1 MTEQS
6 GDRELWALSLLGG
19 LAAAGIVAVEAASAV
34 GGLFASGHPVIL
46 SLPDAGRT
54 LGALVAG
61 RGSRAWPS
69 GVRARLP
76 GSLTAPLVFG
86 ALLSALAYAAA
97 VWAALR
103 WLRPVRTGEARW
115 AERGDLRKLEVRRPQ
130 PGRVTIGRY
139 QGRLVAAERESS
151 TLLMGPTRLAAK
163 TSGVV
168 IPNVREWAGPEIV
181 TGTKLDVLEQTIA
194 HRERAGK
201 VKVFDA
207 GGRTGI
213 TPAAWSPL
221 AASRTWTGAREVA
234 ATLMQ
239 VGWES
244 TRFEREPHWRP
255 AGARFLAPALLAAA
269 GAGLAFE
276 EVLSW
281 IETRDK
287 DTAAELLER
296 SRAPHAARALSSWR
310 SVWHKD
316 PRYLSN
322 LLATVEE
329 ALDAWQEPSVL
340 QATAGEDIS
349 AEWLLQEGKANTLYV
364 IGPEKDQRRLPNLY
378 AALLM
383 TVLDDALAIA
393 ATRPSGTLDPPLL
406 AVLEEVANIAPIPN
420 LARYAATGIGP
431 GVLLLTVL
439 QDYAQALE
447 HWGSE
452 RGQSILA
459 AHTCKLFCS
468 GIADPPTLRYISDL
482 LGHKPVK
489 HTSKHRGDGR
499 SSTTVSE
506 QMQPLAPPH
515 AIRQHPEHT
524 ALCVYGRI
532 PPAWIDLRPYW
543 RDAQA
548 PPRPVGD
555 GLGNSLRRRGSR
567 NVRSVAGRRA
577 SRG

>member
-1 MTEQS
+1 MTEQPA
-6 GDRELWALSLLGG
+6 DRELWALGLLGG
-19 LAAAGIVAVEAASAV
+19 VVAAAIVAVEAAGAI
-34 GGLFASGHPVIL
+34 GGLFASGHPVLL

-54 LGALVAG
+54 LGGLVVGRGTDAWPGGARDLLPTSLAAPLAFGTLVA
-61 RGSRAWPS
+61 
-69 GVRARLP
+69 
-76 GSLTAPLVFG
+76 
-86 ALLSALAYAAA
+86 ALLYAGGA
-97 VWAALR
+97 WATLR
-103 WLRPVRTGEARW
+103 WLRPQRPEEARW
-115 AERGDLRKLEVRRPQ
+115 AERRDLRTLEVRRPQ
-130 PGRVTIGRY
+130 PGRVTLGRY
-139 QGRLVAAERESS
+139 QGRLIAAERESS

-181 TGTKLDVLEQTIA
+181 TGTKLDVLEHTIA
-194 HRERAGK
+194 YRERVGD

-207 GGRTGI
+207 GGRSGIATG
-213 TPAAWSPL
+213 AWSPL

-255 AGARFLAPALLAAA
+255 SGARFLAPALMAAA
-269 GAGLAFE
+269 DAGLAFE
-276 EVLSW
+276 DVLGW

-287 DTAAELLER
+287 DTAAKLLER
-296 SRAPHAARALSSWR
+296 SRAPHADRARSSWR

-316 PRYLSN
+316 PRYLSS

-340 QATAGEDIS
+340 RATGGEDIS
-349 AEWLLQEGKANTLYV
+349 ARWLLQEGQANTLYV

-383 TVLDDALAIA
+383 TTLDDALTIA
-393 ATRPSGTLDPPLL
+393 AARPGGRLEPPLL

-431 GVLLLTVL
+431 GVVLLTVL

-447 HWGSE
+447 HWGAE

-468 GIADPPTLRYISDL
+468 GIADPPTLRYVSDL

-489 HTSKHRGDGR
+489 QTSKHQGGGR
-499 SSTTVSE
+499 SSTTVS
-506 QMQPLAPPH
+506 QHMQPLAPPH
-515 AIRQHPEHT
+515 AIRQHAEHT
-524 ALCVYGRI
+524 ALCVYGRT

-543 RDAQA
+543 RGRWPEPERGADDRSA
-548 PPRPVGD
+548 
-555 GLGNSLRRRGSR
+555 RRRGSR
-567 NVRSVAGRRA
+567 RGRPVPDGRRT
-577 SRG
+577 GG